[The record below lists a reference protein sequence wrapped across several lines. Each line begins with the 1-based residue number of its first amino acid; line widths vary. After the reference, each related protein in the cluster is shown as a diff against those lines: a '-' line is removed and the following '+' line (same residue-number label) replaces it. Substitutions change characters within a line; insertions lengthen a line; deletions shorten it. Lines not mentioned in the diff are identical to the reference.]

1 MALECHVDSPLRH
14 LLLRSPDVPSP
25 LKRARDD
32 DDDDDILFVGEKTR
46 AERDAELLANAVD
59 VEDWSTASS
68 GPSQPLTG
76 NSPWQPMPTPRVK
89 IERGDS
95 AGPERPPALVRPAA
109 RLAQPPL
116 PMGALDEDQRHA
128 LQVALL
134 GHDDDDD
141 DILFVGEKTR
151 AERDAELLANAV
163 DVEDWST
170 ASTPSQP
177 LTGNSP
183 WQPMP
188 TPRVKIE
195 RGGDSAGPERPP
207 ALVRPA
213 ARLAQPPL
221 PMGALD
227 EDQRHALQVALLG
240 SNLFLTGGA
249 GVGKSFTLQQ
259 IISHLVAKHGE
270 RAVAVTAT
278 TGCASVHID
287 GQTLHSLAGVGVP
300 QHVADF
306 GRLWGFS
313 SEGAKAT
320 AWREMK
326 VLIIDEVSMLDAEFL
341 DYFSIAVDRTINY
354 AAIKAAE
361 EAAEER
367 RARLFGGGVQL
378 IVCGDFLQ
386 LAPVRR
392 TYAQNAATTRG
403 DRLPSLREPPQ
414 HGRGGA
420 APKRAYGTVE
430 TSGQPAFKSV
440 AWQEAGFKTVE
451 LRTVHRQREP
461 TLLRAL
467 NDVRVGQATTE
478 HVKALLRHTR
488 RELPQP
494 GASRSADSE
503 DCSEERTEPVRLFC
517 TNAQCESLN
526 TAKLAQVLASSARWD
541 HLAQDWVELDPEAVE
556 EELERRPRTLPTL
569 LKAEGVGTDS
579 SRETIRTLCAPY
591 GKVISVDL
599 ERATSEA
606 TVRFEAAEG
615 AASALRALRGMGTD
629 VVATWRRPSVLESI
643 TWELE
648 QELWDC
654 FFADDDVHVPKQ
666 KTLAVGAQVLLT
678 SNETPGGFV
687 NGDLGQVV
695 AFRQPL
701 AEELRKLEEEG
712 RPLTA
717 DETVH
722 SYPVVRFRRSNRRG
736 ERERLVLPCN
746 KMRRVYRVGR
756 GIRRQLPLTLAW
768 AITVHKSQGMS
779 LDALQCELGNA
790 FAPGQCY
797 VALSRAKTLA
807 GLCIKSFDAETVRRK
822 LSHDAIRFHDAVRAQ
837 AAAEAAAAVPAPV
850 GRGGDDGK
858 GPLAEFYERAHFWWK
873 EIVEGPNT
881 HAQWPTVF
889 AEDDGSETPFGTTFA
904 TEWRRWVATYPVPE
918 RLCAFPNTRAEGRS
932 ASLDR
937 RELDMQLLEHRF
949 KQQAP
954 WNVCSPSECAPNSI
968 PPGPPSS
975 IGSSSLRGS
984 DGGGAGSDAGS
995 SMGGWGRGSSR
1006 AGSEVAS
1013 DAVAT
1018 SLARDGGG
1026 GGEGGGGPA
1035 IEPEPDCVQYAVTGP
1050 AVVEDFPVL
1059 EDLPR
1064 PRMARSFFNVTESDA
1079 LSATGLFT
1087 ESSNLEG
1094 SPWQVPL
1101 DIMNIASS
1109 AQLES
1114 IAEED
1119 ERMGAPPCA

>member
-1 MALECHVDSPLRH
+1 MPDLTGPLRESVMSGIDSPLRH

-59 VEDWSTASS
+59 VEDWSTAST
-68 GPSQPLTG
+68 PSHPLTG

-89 IERGDS
+89 IER
-95 AGPERPPALVRPAA
+95 
-109 RLAQPPL
+109 
-116 PMGALDEDQRHA
+116 
-128 LQVALL
+128 
-134 GHDDDDD
+134 
-141 DILFVGEKTR
+141 
-151 AERDAELLANAV
+151 
-163 DVEDWST
+163 
-170 ASTPSQP
+170 
-177 LTGNSP
+177 
-183 WQPMP
+183 
-188 TPRVKIE
+188 
-195 RGGDSAGPERPP
+195 GDSAGPERPP

-341 DYFSIAVDRTINY
+341 DYLSIAVDRTINY

-615 AASALRALRGMGTD
+615 AASALRALCGMGTD
-629 VVATWRRPSVLESI
+629 VDATWRRPSVLESI

-654 FFADDDVHVPKQ
+654 FFADDDVHVPKR

-701 AEELRKLEEEG
+701 ADELRKLEEEG
-712 RPLTA
+712 QPLTA

-722 SYPVVRFRRSNRRG
+722 S
-736 ERERLVLPCN
+736 
-746 KMRRVYRVGR
+746 
-756 GIRRQLPLTLAW
+756 QPLTADETHCGGDICTRW
-768 AITVHKSQGMS
+768 YGSGDPTAVVSASGWCCRATRCAESTV
-779 LDALQCELGNA
+779 
-790 FAPGQCY
+790 
-797 VALSRAKTLA
+797 LA
-807 GLCIKSFDAETVRRK
+807 GASVVSCRSRSL
-822 LSHDAIRFHDAVRAQ
+822 
-837 AAAEAAAAVPAPV
+837 
-850 GRGGDDGK
+850 
-858 GPLAEFYERAHFWWK
+858 
-873 EIVEGPNT
+873 
-881 HAQWPTVF
+881 
-889 AEDDGSETPFGTTFA
+889 
-904 TEWRRWVATYPVPE
+904 
-918 RLCAFPNTRAEGRS
+918 GRS
-932 ASLDR
+932 RCTNRKACLSMRCSVSLGMPSRLAS
-937 RELDMQLLEHRF
+937 
-949 KQQAP
+949 
-954 WNVCSPSECAPNSI
+954 V
-968 PPGPPSS
+968 
-975 IGSSSLRGS
+975 
-984 DGGGAGSDAGS
+984 
-995 SMGGWGRGSSR
+995 
-1006 AGSEVAS
+1006 
-1013 DAVAT
+1013 T
-1018 SLARDGGG
+1018 SH
-1026 GGEGGGGPA
+1026 
-1035 IEPEPDCVQYAVTGP
+1035 
-1050 AVVEDFPVL
+1050 
-1059 EDLPR
+1059 
-1064 PRMARSFFNVTESDA
+1064 
-1079 LSATGLFT
+1079 
-1087 ESSNLEG
+1087 
-1094 SPWQVPL
+1094 
-1101 DIMNIASS
+1101 
-1109 AQLES
+1109 
-1114 IAEED
+1114 
-1119 ERMGAPPCA
+1119 

>member
-1 MALECHVDSPLRH
+1 MSGIYSPLRH

-25 LKRARDD
+25 LKRARD
-32 DDDDDILFVGEKTR
+32 
-46 AERDAELLANAVD
+46 
-59 VEDWSTASS
+59 
-68 GPSQPLTG
+68 
-76 NSPWQPMPTPRVK
+76 
-89 IERGDS
+89 
-95 AGPERPPALVRPAA
+95 
-109 RLAQPPL
+109 
-116 PMGALDEDQRHA
+116 
-128 LQVALL
+128 
-134 GHDDDDD
+134 DDDDD

-195 RGGDSAGPERPP
+195 RGDSAGPERPP

-300 QHVADF
+300 QHVANF

-467 NDVRVGQATTE
+467 NDVRVGLGTTE

-494 GASRSADSE
+494 GASRSDGSADSE

-556 EELERRPRTLPTL
+556 EELERRPRTVPTL

-579 SRETIRTLCAPY
+579 SRETIRALCAPY

-615 AASALRALRGMGTD
+615 AASALRALCGMGTD

-654 FFADDDVHVPKQ
+654 FFADDDVHVPKR

-932 ASLDR
+932 R
-937 RELDMQLLEHRF
+937 
-949 KQQAP
+949 
-954 WNVCSPSECAPNSI
+954 CA
-968 PPGPPSS
+968 
-975 IGSSSLRGS
+975 
-984 DGGGAGSDAGS
+984 
-995 SMGGWGRGSSR
+995 
-1006 AGSEVAS
+1006 
-1013 DAVAT
+1013 
-1018 SLARDGGG
+1018 
-1026 GGEGGGGPA
+1026 
-1035 IEPEPDCVQYAVTGP
+1035 
-1050 AVVEDFPVL
+1050 
-1059 EDLPR
+1059 
-1064 PRMARSFFNVTESDA
+1064 
-1079 LSATGLFT
+1079 
-1087 ESSNLEG
+1087 
-1094 SPWQVPL
+1094 
-1101 DIMNIASS
+1101 
-1109 AQLES
+1109 
-1114 IAEED
+1114 
-1119 ERMGAPPCA
+1119 

>member
-1 MALECHVDSPLRH
+1 MSGIDSPLRH

-25 LKRARDD
+25 LKRARD
-32 DDDDDILFVGEKTR
+32 
-46 AERDAELLANAVD
+46 
-59 VEDWSTASS
+59 
-68 GPSQPLTG
+68 
-76 NSPWQPMPTPRVK
+76 
-89 IERGDS
+89 
-95 AGPERPPALVRPAA
+95 
-109 RLAQPPL
+109 
-116 PMGALDEDQRHA
+116 
-128 LQVALL
+128 
-134 GHDDDDD
+134 DDDDD

-195 RGGDSAGPERPP
+195 RGDSAGPERPP

-392 TYAQNAATTRG
+392 TYAQNAAATRG

-494 GASRSADSE
+494 GASRSDGSADSE

-599 ERATSEA
+599 ERATSVA

-932 ASLDR
+932 R
-937 RELDMQLLEHRF
+937 
-949 KQQAP
+949 
-954 WNVCSPSECAPNSI
+954 CA
-968 PPGPPSS
+968 
-975 IGSSSLRGS
+975 
-984 DGGGAGSDAGS
+984 
-995 SMGGWGRGSSR
+995 
-1006 AGSEVAS
+1006 
-1013 DAVAT
+1013 
-1018 SLARDGGG
+1018 
-1026 GGEGGGGPA
+1026 
-1035 IEPEPDCVQYAVTGP
+1035 
-1050 AVVEDFPVL
+1050 
-1059 EDLPR
+1059 
-1064 PRMARSFFNVTESDA
+1064 
-1079 LSATGLFT
+1079 
-1087 ESSNLEG
+1087 
-1094 SPWQVPL
+1094 
-1101 DIMNIASS
+1101 
-1109 AQLES
+1109 
-1114 IAEED
+1114 
-1119 ERMGAPPCA
+1119 

>member
-1 MALECHVDSPLRH
+1 MSGIDSPLRH

-32 DDDDDILFVGEKTR
+32 D
-46 AERDAELLANAVD
+46 N
-59 VEDWSTASS
+59 
-68 GPSQPLTG
+68 
-76 NSPWQPMPTPRVK
+76 
-89 IERGDS
+89 
-95 AGPERPPALVRPAA
+95 
-109 RLAQPPL
+109 
-116 PMGALDEDQRHA
+116 
-128 LQVALL
+128 
-134 GHDDDDD
+134 DDD

-177 LTGNSP
+177 FTGNSP

-195 RGGDSAGPERPP
+195 RGDSAGPERPP

-341 DYFSIAVDRTINY
+341 DYLSIAVDRTINY

-494 GASRSADSE
+494 GASRSDGSADSE

-556 EELERRPRTLPTL
+556 EELERRPRTVPTL

-579 SRETIRTLCAPY
+579 SRETIRALCAPY

-654 FFADDDVHVPKQ
+654 FFADDDVHVPKR

-701 AEELRKLEEEG
+701 ADELRKLEEEG
-712 RPLTA
+712 QPLTA

-918 RLCAFPNTRAEGRS
+918 RLCAFPNTVERRGGHAHDVRS
-932 ASLDR
+932 
-937 RELDMQLLEHRF
+937 
-949 KQQAP
+949 
-954 WNVCSPSECAPNSI
+954 
-968 PPGPPSS
+968 
-975 IGSSSLRGS
+975 
-984 DGGGAGSDAGS
+984 
-995 SMGGWGRGSSR
+995 
-1006 AGSEVAS
+1006 
-1013 DAVAT
+1013 
-1018 SLARDGGG
+1018 
-1026 GGEGGGGPA
+1026 
-1035 IEPEPDCVQYAVTGP
+1035 
-1050 AVVEDFPVL
+1050 VV
-1059 EDLPR
+1059 
-1064 PRMARSFFNVTESDA
+1064 
-1079 LSATGLFT
+1079 
-1087 ESSNLEG
+1087 
-1094 SPWQVPL
+1094 
-1101 DIMNIASS
+1101 
-1109 AQLES
+1109 
-1114 IAEED
+1114 
-1119 ERMGAPPCA
+1119 

>member
-1 MALECHVDSPLRH
+1 MSGIDSPLRH

-32 DDDDDILFVGEKTR
+32 D
-46 AERDAELLANAVD
+46 N
-59 VEDWSTASS
+59 
-68 GPSQPLTG
+68 
-76 NSPWQPMPTPRVK
+76 
-89 IERGDS
+89 
-95 AGPERPPALVRPAA
+95 
-109 RLAQPPL
+109 
-116 PMGALDEDQRHA
+116 
-128 LQVALL
+128 
-134 GHDDDDD
+134 DDD

-177 LTGNSP
+177 FTGNSP

-195 RGGDSAGPERPP
+195 RGDSAGPERPP

-341 DYFSIAVDRTINY
+341 DYLSIAVDRTINY

-467 NDVRVGQATTE
+467 NDVRVGLGTTE

-494 GASRSADSE
+494 GASRSDGSADSE

-526 TAKLAQVLASSARWD
+526 TAELAQVLASSARWD

-556 EELERRPRTLPTL
+556 EELERRPRTVPTL

-615 AASALRALRGMGTD
+615 AASALRALCGMGTD

-654 FFADDDVHVPKQ
+654 FFADDDVHVPKR

-701 AEELRKLEEEG
+701 ADELRKLEEEG

-822 LSHDAIRFHDAVRAQ
+822 LSHDAIRFHDAVRAE

-918 RLCAFPNTRAEGRS
+918 RLCAFPNTVERRGGHGVRS
-932 ASLDR
+932 
-937 RELDMQLLEHRF
+937 
-949 KQQAP
+949 
-954 WNVCSPSECAPNSI
+954 
-968 PPGPPSS
+968 
-975 IGSSSLRGS
+975 
-984 DGGGAGSDAGS
+984 
-995 SMGGWGRGSSR
+995 
-1006 AGSEVAS
+1006 
-1013 DAVAT
+1013 
-1018 SLARDGGG
+1018 
-1026 GGEGGGGPA
+1026 
-1035 IEPEPDCVQYAVTGP
+1035 
-1050 AVVEDFPVL
+1050 VV
-1059 EDLPR
+1059 
-1064 PRMARSFFNVTESDA
+1064 
-1079 LSATGLFT
+1079 
-1087 ESSNLEG
+1087 
-1094 SPWQVPL
+1094 
-1101 DIMNIASS
+1101 
-1109 AQLES
+1109 
-1114 IAEED
+1114 
-1119 ERMGAPPCA
+1119 